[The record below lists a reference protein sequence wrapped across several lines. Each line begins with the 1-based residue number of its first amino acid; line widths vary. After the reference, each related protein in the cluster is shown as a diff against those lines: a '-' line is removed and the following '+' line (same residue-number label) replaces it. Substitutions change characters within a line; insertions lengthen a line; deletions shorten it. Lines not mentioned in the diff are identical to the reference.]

1 MKRVEKGI
9 ICGLSALA
17 YKQAITNW
25 SLKQEL
31 AESKLVVKSLQNQ
44 PVVIN
49 NTTNISNTDFYLF
62 SSSEEQVLLDLL
74 DYLTLSGN
82 SVTSKVIIPIFLLLL
97 VNFLA
102 STFLIKTKTY
112 FKSSIVISLINYS
125 LLHRRVH
132 VFLLVTLLSV
142 SVCFDILLELIY

>member
-49 NTTNISNTDFYLF
+49 NTTNISNTDFHLF